1 MNPLFNLT
9 ASKTTTEYLRNLV
22 LYEEVDLDRL
32 KAIKL
37 GDGLLDRW
45 EDDDDDSNQKTTQH
59 DNELQQLTRYQ
70 ANYKAG
76 LGVEVKYLMGG
87 RLHTDYGRTY
97 PKKSLGLTCLRTK
110 IRNTLSHDVY
120 YDFDMANAQPTI
132 MCILAE
138 HHGMSNTYLKD
149 YCNNR
154 EDIIAHH
161 MTHYGVDRQDIKKLF
176 IQTLFCGGFKSW
188 ASQVGLPLS
197 AEPTDFLE
205 QFKREIS
212 TICKT
217 VNDNNKHIG
226 GIYTLVKRERKPN
239 VEASAFAI
247 FNQHLETS
255 IMAKVME
262 HLMTN
267 TVLMNH
273 RKRNYFSGTYEFDG
287 LRLPIKTVD
296 TFKYDGKI
304 GVQAV
309 VAYLTTLT
317 LEETGYAIQWTQKTS
332 DAFIEY
338 TVGSQDDTSE
348 YEDWLTRLD
357 VMGHQGCYDLIAE
370 DYGEFITYDIAEK
383 RFYCWN
389 DTTDRYETNDFPI
402 RDKIKSVAIRKVQDV
417 CDKLQLI
424 DDVDKSLFAKVDT
437 ILRRYHSAGFKDDVV
452 KIAKSESRMS
462 MFDRDTKRFLLGFN
476 NGVLD
481 MENRSFRKHLPSD
494 KVTMTCGYDF
504 DVGYLPKD
512 YEFTAVAI
520 ESPDVVQQKRKRIMD
535 LLKTIQPLEAE
546 LQYFLKIHATA
557 LTGVAIEKL
566 FMLNGSGRNGKGL
579 MSSMMTESLGDYACA
594 SLRHE
599 LITDTSKANANG
611 ATEGLTP
618 LAYKRYIVMKE
629 PPKGA
634 KMSNAK
640 IKLITGGDDI
650 AYRPLYGKET
660 HMTAYWTA
668 FFETNG
674 GTSLTETPTTA
685 EFERFRDVYFANKF
699 VSADKVDE
707 ANGYYACDATLKDK
721 EFLHGH
727 RLALV
732 SLLLDYLPDL
742 FHNGF
747 NVDLNMPPAVRSRT
761 DAYLRE
767 SNAVLIIVR
776 QMFDIDLNTK
786 EPLKHKQII
795 NTVMASKPYSL
806 LTRFEKKEINSK
818 TIRALLE
825 SDDYFKTARVDDKK
839 NHIIRFKLVKKN
851 EYESSEEEDDD
862 S

>member
-22 LYEEVDLDRL
+22 LHEEIPLDRL
-32 KAIKL
+32 KAIKSS
-37 GDGLLDRW
+37 DGLLDRW
-45 EDDDDDSNQKTTQH
+45 EDDDSKTTQH

-97 PKKSLGLTCLRTK
+97 PKQSLGLTCLRAK

-120 YDFDMANAQPTI
+120 HDFDMVNAQPTI
-132 MCILAE
+132 MCLLAE
-138 HHGMSNTYLKD
+138 HHGMSNTHLKD
-149 YCNNR
+149 YCNHR
-154 EDIIAHH
+154 ETIIAHH
-161 MTHYGVDRQDIKKLF
+161 MTHYDVDRQDIKKLF

-188 ASQVGLPLS
+188 ALRVGLPLS
-197 AEPTDFLE
+197 AEPTEFLE
-205 QFKREIS
+205 NFKREIAG
-212 TICKT
+212 ICKT
-217 VNDNNKHIG
+217 VNDANKHVG
-226 GIYTLVKRERKPN
+226 GIYTLAKRERKPN
-239 VEASAFAI
+239 LEASAFAI

-273 RKRNYFSGTYEFDG
+273 KKRNYFSGTYEFDG

-296 TFKYDGKI
+296 TFKYDGRL

-309 VAYLTTLT
+309 LAYLNTLT
-317 LEETGYAIQWTQKTS
+317 LEETGYAIQWTHKTS
-332 DAFIEY
+332 NSFIDY
-338 TVGSQDDTSE
+338 TLGSQDDTSE
-348 YEDWLTRLD
+348 YELWLTQLELT
-357 VMGHQGCYDLIAE
+357 GHQGCYDLIAAE
-370 DYGEFITYDIAEK
+370 YGEFITYDIAEK

-402 RDKIKSVAIRKVQDV
+402 RDKIKSVAIRKVTEV
-417 CDKLQLI
+417 CDKLSLMK
-424 DDVDKSLFAKVDT
+424 DADKCKYLLDT
-437 ILRRYHSAGFKDDVV
+437 ADKILRRYHSAGFKDDVV
-452 KIAKSESRMS
+452 KIAKSESRRDV
-462 MFDRDTKRFLLGFN
+462 FDRDTKRFLLGFN

-504 DVGYLPKD
+504 DVGYLPKEYD
-512 YEFTAVAI
+512 FTPVAM
-520 ESPDVVQQKRKRIMD
+520 ESPDVVYSKRKRIMD
-535 LLKTIQPLEAE
+535 LLKTIQPIEAE

-579 MSSMMTESLGDYACA
+579 MSSMMTELLGDYACA
-594 SLRHE
+594 SVRHE

-629 PPKGA
+629 PPKGS

-685 EFERFRDVYFANKF
+685 EFERFRDVYFAHKF

-707 ANGYYACDATLKDK
+707 ANGYFACDATLKDK

-727 RLALV
+727 RLALL

-742 FHNGF
+742 FHSGF

-767 SNAVLIIVR
+767 SNAALILVR
-776 QMFDIDLNTK
+776 QLFDIDLDA
-786 EPLKHKQII
+786 EALKHKQII
-795 NTVMASKPYSL
+795 NTVMTSKRYML
-806 LTRFEKKEINSK
+806 LTRLEKKEINSK
-818 TIRALLE
+818 TIKALLE
-825 SDDYFKTARVDDKK
+825 TDDYFKTARVEDKK
-839 NHIIRFKLVKKN
+839 NHIIRFKLTKKS
-851 EYESSEEEDDD
+851 EYESESEDD
-862 S
+862 